1 MSTRKRAKA
10 NKHLYKRNWKLSSGV
25 FQRLMKWFLRS
36 LLVIGR
42 RTRLST
48 RSGFVLP
55 TVVMVSLVVIL
66 LTTAL
71 LVRSFDRSKN
81 ASNVRVNQA
90 VLNAATPALDRAR
103 AKIDEVFKDPTL
115 PRETPSDESLYNALA
130 SNRYVFG
137 DETRLKLVN
146 DIDGGGIKPD
156 SQANTLEQREKL
168 TTAWKFPVDTDNNG
182 LFDSYTLYGI
192 YFRSPT
198 RGADGKFNRA
208 RNPLEA
214 RTPPMDQ
221 RDVSGQCA
229 DKLGTSDSVGD
240 SDWYQS
246 GNKLTKSFFVYTAN
260 VPITDINN
268 LNRNQYEQY
277 KGNRGF
283 SALEL
288 QQDRVRIPFNNNAVW
303 YEDDIEVTNAT
314 TIRINGRVV
323 TNSNLLVAGN
333 DTINK
338 TIFYQVSDPD
348 SCYYEQENSKIVVGG
363 NIANGDVG
371 STIDQGHVEVH
382 RFQGKGTAPA
392 GQDNT
397 DQGISYRNKTIIP
410 TGGRW
415 VGYNNNAYSERIG
428 LMVQAALNLHF
439 PRDKPYPTP
448 TSVSQVVRYPQEVK
462 ERFTQRFN
470 DHNETKEQLQI
481 LIEELE
487 TYFKAHTRR
496 VPYAE
501 VPSSTGSVTAL
512 GNYTVGNV
520 FGSIIDVIRP
530 PDTWMEIDEPTS
542 GITTGYTNLPLK
554 FGSPLDVDSGTMY
567 LQATEPTKQQKDGK
581 EYLIGDR
588 VVVGNNLPF
597 FWPKYTTNGIS
608 NNLFAQYADQQEE
621 QIIKNG
627 SSPVYWTDPDNGKAT
642 NIQRTRQSQLQ
653 MLPDLGSVERDAFW
667 EIAAAKGGLRVVTGA
682 GIYFVDEVETNSG
695 NTEER
700 TTYSFL
706 PRLRSLNE
714 GIPNPPKFETTTFTT
729 NNDNIIVWPDSM
741 PMRDNETPRGDLQ
754 MRATAVYHYKQGS
767 VTTGSGEV
775 DLNQIPI
782 ACVSSYYD
790 PTDEQTARN
799 FNDLP
804 DVSGIYD
811 RSIDRTNGQ
820 SNNGVTYI
828 EPYKDDIGRISA
840 VNTYRDKLNR
850 QARAIFPNGRIVNE
864 PLRNALNKIDAR
876 DENRP
881 RSLSDNA
888 AIDTA
893 ICALKI
899 LDQTL
904 SVQPNPDVPHGA
916 IKEVAFLDSRQV
928 KSLHNLGL
936 DNTKIA
942 ETSADLTDDKYTL
955 PLEQRQPLEI
965 RATEIDLELLKN
977 SREIGTPTNNINND
991 PNNDQE
997 YLLPNSGIIYATR
1010 DDSLPDS
1017 SDSSTEPKTRELVS
1031 LTDFKLDS
1039 TRRPNAIRLIN
1050 GSNIARKNFY
1060 RVAEKGLILATN
1072 LPTYIKG
1079 DFNLHKDPNPSSSTL
1094 REEFQDE
1101 LEQSEWDDFYTRDN
1115 TPDLNFACRQY
1126 QPGCAD
1132 SGDQW
1137 RPATIISDG
1146 QTLLSTNFL
1155 DGFRNQGDYDL
1166 NNNQGNSAVDAR
1178 LKNGFWNNNFVTSAN
1193 WTDSNGYP
1201 SYKTSYL
1208 TNGVTPIQ
1216 RRVDNFPEYVMEICR
1231 KLPVSQCQPKDWVIG
1246 YDADGNGTLSE
1257 EELKK
1262 QGVDILGNSASPTNP
1277 TTPSPSPTPSPSSTP
1292 SPSASQPPINKPPA
1306 GALVS
1311 GTTASPA
1318 GNLTEATG
1326 TGRIPTARPENQRYA
1341 RRIAFKR
1348 DENGALVLKDWK
1360 GKPTPIPIGINA
1372 VGKIDEFPYDTY
1384 GAKAPKRA
1392 AGKSLWFR
1400 TTTNTSGQPDN
1411 DNDASYTNDKPL
1423 AYTSDTQLFSPPTP
1437 DIPALASLK
1446 LPVENPAYKYTI
1458 CTIAGGS
1465 SKDYNVKRLEGR
1477 NCGAEPGNPL
1487 AAIQATLKDL
1497 LALDPNSSST
1507 DNVVEPKQNGTFAD
1521 GTVITFTNN
1530 PPSPPQAGYVVNV
1543 VDLNSVNQI
1552 SINEKQAKR
1561 IQLKGDGN
1569 SIFVFKKASGSLNFG
1584 SPSCGT
1590 TCSTRKGVVIDL
1602 NGVDPNNVFW
1612 ALNGSPLWNEVA
1624 PNDNHKMQ
1632 GTFIINGNVTS
1643 FKNVDIEGGRLLGL
1657 NSFPGDTNPT
1667 AIASTG
1673 QPYVVPVLQIHS
1685 PTGTPGNSP
1694 FDGSLQN
1701 NWLQKATTTT
1711 ANAAFITGDSPSRPN
1726 PSESGGGL
1734 YNLVRFLENWSGK
1747 TARISGSFIQYRRS
1761 AYSSAPFN
1769 PVDPTVTD
1777 ASASLFYT
1785 LNSSNQTRYKDSS
1798 DTGFRYR
1805 GGTPDHRASFY
1816 MPPIPAY
1823 SFDVAILSQSPDFF
1837 AQKFTMNTSSP
1848 TEYFREVGR
1857 DDSWV
1862 QTLLCAAQGT
1872 GYSYTYAV
1880 DSSERPSNCPSLT
1893 LYNDQ

>member
-1 MSTRKRAKA
+1 M
-10 NKHLYKRNWKLSSGV
+10 
-25 FQRLMKWFLRS
+25 
-36 LLVIGR
+36 
-42 RTRLST
+42 
-48 RSGFVLP
+48 LP
-55 TVVMVSLVVIL
+55 TVIMVSLVVIL

-90 VLNAATPALDRAR
+90 VLNAAAPALDRAR

-156 SQANTLEQREKL
+156 SQANTLEQRENL
-168 TTAWKFPVDTDNNG
+168 STAWKFPVDTDNNG

-214 RTPPMDQ
+214 RTPPMTQADF
-221 RDVSGQCA
+221 SGQCA

-246 GNKLTKSFFVYTAN
+246 GNKLAKSFFVYTAS

-268 LNRNQYEQY
+268 LNSSQYEQY

-288 QQDRVRIPFNNNAVW
+288 QQDRVRIPINNNAVW
-303 YEDDIEVTNAT
+303 YEDDLEISNAT
-314 TIRINGRVV
+314 TVRINGRVF
-323 TNSNLLVAGN
+323 TNSNLLVAGK
-333 DTINK
+333 DSINR

-363 NIANGDVG
+363 NVANGDIQ
-371 STIDQGHVEVH
+371 STTDQGHVEVH
-382 RFQGKGTAPA
+382 RFQGKGIAPA
-392 GQDNT
+392 GQDEPE
-397 DQGISYRNKTIIP
+397 QGISSRNKTIMP

-415 VGYNNNAYSERIG
+415 VGYNNNAYNERIG
-428 LMVQAALNLHF
+428 LMVQAALNLHV

-462 ERFTQRFN
+462 ERFNQRFN
-470 DHNETKEQLQI
+470 DHNETKDQLQI
-481 LIEELE
+481 LTEELE
-487 TYFKAHTRR
+487 TYFKTHTRR

-501 VPSSTGSVTAL
+501 VPGTGSVNAL

-530 PDTWMEIDEPTS
+530 PDTWMQIDDPMS

-567 LQATEPTKQQKDGK
+567 LQTTEPTKQQKDGK

-588 VVVGNNLPF
+588 IVVGNNLPF

-608 NNLFAQYADQQEE
+608 NNLFAQYAEQEEE
-621 QIIKNG
+621 QIVKNG
-627 SSPVYWTDPDNGKAT
+627 SNPVYWTNPDNGKAT

-667 EIAAAKGGLRVVTGA
+667 EIAAAKRGLRVVTGA
-682 GIYFVDEVETNSG
+682 GIYFDGDETTSG
-695 NTEER
+695 NTEYR

-706 PRLRSLNE
+706 PRPSLDADITE
-714 GIPNPPKFETTTFTT
+714 PPKFETTTFTT

-741 PMRDNETPRGDLQ
+741 PMRDNEIPRGDLQ

-790 PTDEQTARN
+790 PTNEQTARN
-799 FNDLP
+799 QNNLP

-811 RSIDRTNGQ
+811 RSIERTDGQ

-850 QARAIFPNGRIVNE
+850 QARAIFVNGRIVNE
-864 PLRNALNKIDAR
+864 PLRNALKKIDAR
-876 DENRP
+876 DENKP
-881 RSLSDNA
+881 RSLADNA

-893 ICALKI
+893 ICALEI
-899 LDQTL
+899 LDGTL
-904 SVQPNPDVPHGA
+904 SVQSAPYVPHGA

-928 KSLHNLGL
+928 KSLHSLGS
-936 DNTKIA
+936 DNTKTA
-942 ETSADLTDDKYTL
+942 ETPAELTDQYTL

-965 RATEIDLELLKN
+965 RATELDLNLLRN

-997 YLLPNSGIIYATR
+997 YLLTNSGIIYATR
-1010 DDSLPDS
+1010 NDALPDL
-1017 SDSSTEPKTRELVS
+1017 SDSSTDPKTRELVS

-1039 TRRPNAIRLIN
+1039 SRRANAIRLIN
-1050 GSNIARKNFY
+1050 GSNLARKNFY

-1079 DFNLHKDPNPSSSTL
+1079 DFNLHKDPNPSSNTL
-1094 REEFQDE
+1094 REEFQDKLDE
-1101 LEQSEWDDFYTRDN
+1101 FEWNDFYTRNN

-1137 RPATIISDG
+1137 RPATIISDS
-1146 QTLLSTNFL
+1146 QTLLSNNFL

-1193 WTDSNGYP
+1193 WADGNGYP
-1201 SYKTSYL
+1201 SDKNKTSYL

-1216 RRVDNFPEYVMEICR
+1216 RRVDNFPEYVMEVCR
-1231 KLPVSQCQPKDWVIG
+1231 KLPVSKCQPEDWVIG
-1246 YDADGNGTLSE
+1246 YDADGDGTLSE
-1257 EELKK
+1257 QELNK
-1262 QGVDILGNSASPTNP
+1262 QVGDILGNSANSTTP
-1277 TTPSPSPTPSPSSTP
+1277 TTPSPSPTPSA
-1292 SPSASQPPINKPPA
+1292 SPTTASASPTPPPVNKPPA

-1311 GTTASPA
+1311 GTTARAA
-1318 GNLTEATG
+1318 GELTEATG
-1326 TGRIPTARPENQRYA
+1326 TGGIPPARPDDRRYA

-1348 DENGALVLKDWK
+1348 DSKDGTLELRDWQ
-1360 GKPTPIPIGINA
+1360 GEPTPIPIGINA

-1384 GAKAPKRA
+1384 GNKRPRLVDN
-1392 AGKSLWFR
+1392 SLWFW
-1400 TTTNTSGQPDN
+1400 TTNNRSGQPYN
-1411 DNDASYTNDKPL
+1411 DESYTSDKPL
-1423 AYTSDTQLFSPPTP
+1423 AYTPDTRLFSPPTP
-1437 DIPALASLK
+1437 EILGVSSLN
-1446 LPVENPAYKYTI
+1446 LPVENPASGYSI
-1458 CTIAGGS
+1458 CTIASGS
-1465 SKDYNVKRLEGR
+1465 SKNYKVNRLEGR
-1477 NCGAEPGNPL
+1477 NCSAEPGNPL
-1487 AAIQATLKDL
+1487 ATIQATLKDL
-1497 LALDPNSSST
+1497 LALDPNYSAT
-1507 DNVVEPKQNGTFAD
+1507 DNIVEPKQNGTFAA
-1521 GTVITFTNN
+1521 GKVTTFTTN
-1530 PPSPPQAGYVVNV
+1530 PPSPTQAGYVVNV
-1543 VDLNSVNQI
+1543 VDLGSVNQI
-1552 SINEKQAKR
+1552 NINDKKSTK
-1561 IQLKGDGN
+1561 IKLKGDGN

-1584 SPSCGT
+1584 SLSCGT
-1590 TCSTRKGVVIDL
+1590 TCNSRKGVVIEL

-1624 PNDNHKMQ
+1624 PNEHHKMQ

-1643 FKNVDIEGGRLLGL
+1643 LKNVDIEGRLLGL
-1657 NSFPGDTNPT
+1657 NSFPGDTKVT

-1694 FDGSLQN
+1694 FNGLLQN

-1734 YNLVRFLENWSGK
+1734 SNLVRFLENWSGE
-1747 TARISGSFIQYRRS
+1747 TARISGSFIQSRRS

-1777 ASASLFYT
+1777 SSASLFYT
-1785 LNSSNQTRYKDSS
+1785 LNSSKQAPYTDRA

-1805 GGTPDHRASFY
+1805 GGASEHRASFY

-1823 SFDVAILSQSPDFF
+1823 SFDVAILSQSPDFV
-1837 AQKFTMNTSSP
+1837 AQKFTMNTSNPS
-1848 TEYFREVGR
+1848 EYFRQVGR

-1862 QTLLCAAQGT
+1862 QTLLCAAQKT
-1872 GYSYTYAV
+1872 GNSYTYAV
-1880 DSSERPSNCPSLT
+1880 DSSERPNNCPPLT
-1893 LYNDQ
+1893 SYNDQ